1 MWSNLYNKWAEIFCG
16 CLSGVVATDPSVCN
30 ITLIDITEREA
41 EAALRNSKE
50 KYSDLLNNLVEGIVV
65 HAPDSS
71 IILSNPKASE
81 LLGLSEDQII
91 GKQIMDPDGNFWM
104 NAICLY
110 QLLNTHLDFL
120 ANKKPLKKFYCWDQN
135 LILKT

>member
-1 MWSNLYNKWAEIFCG
+1 VVA
-16 CLSGVVATDPSVCN
+16 SGVVATDPSVCN
-30 ITLIDITEREA
+30 ITLIDITDRRA
-41 EAALRNSKE
+41 EAPRNSKE

-91 GKQIMDPDGNFWM
+91 ENR
-104 NAICLY
+104 
-110 QLLNTHLDFL
+110 
-120 ANKKPLKKFYCWDQN
+120 
-135 LILKT
+135 